1 MFFSIELLVFVIERL
16 KDRFDHEKD
25 RIAHGRTI
33 TDDLFKRLTRV
44 IQSGSI
50 FFKDRRERKIED
62 RKIKFLIPN
71 PGAKDGLL

>member
-1 MFFSIELLVFVIERL
+1 MFFSNELLVFVIERS

-33 TDDLFKRLTRV
+33 TVDLFKRLTRV
-44 IQSGSI
+44 IRSGSI

-62 RKIKFLIPN
+62 LKIEKLNSQPWC
-71 PGAKDGLL
+71 

>member
-16 KDRFDHEKD
+16 KDRIDHEKD

-33 TDDLFKRLTRV
+33 TVDLFKRLTRV

-50 FFKDRRERKIED
+50 FCKDRRERKIED

>member
-16 KDRFDHEKD
+16 KDRIDHEKD

-33 TDDLFKRLTRV
+33 TVDLFKRLTRV
-44 IQSGSI
+44 IRSGSI